1 MYRSLLLALLGLLLV
16 ACPTGGDDDDDSV
29 ADDDDSVADDDDA
42 IDDDDTGQPD
52 DDDVVLPDCADQGG
66 VTLTLDGDT
75 AECEV
80 EWTELG
86 VAIRFVEVPDCAG
99 ACSAMLSGGDAQL
112 QPASM
117 KLDLG
122 GLDCTVKRI
131 EVDMTDSGGVGTA
144 AVLGVDDTGAL
155 LGMEMNTQV
164 GVMETVE
171 VDPGSPIEASGVI
184 GCDTLI
190 HEIRLY

>member
-1 MYRSLLLALLGLLLV
+1 MYRSLLLALLALFLV
-16 ACPTGGDDDDDSV
+16 ACPTGDDDDDSA
-29 ADDDDSVADDDDA
+29 ADDDDSSADDDDA

-52 DDDVVLPDCADQGG
+52 DDDVVLPDCSDQGG
-66 VTLTLDGDT
+66 VTLTMDGDT
-75 AECEV
+75 AACEV
-80 EWTELG
+80 EWVENS
-86 VAIRFVEVPDCAG
+86 VAIRFVEVPDCGG

-122 GLDCTVKRI
+122 GLDCTVTKI
-131 EVDMTDSGGVGTA
+131 EVDLTDSGGAGTA
-144 AVLGVDDTGAL
+144 AVLGVDNTGAL

-164 GVMETVE
+164 GVMETIE
-171 VDPGSPIEASGVI
+171 VDPGSPIEAAGVI
-184 GCDTLI
+184 GCDTLV